1 MELTEELLAL
11 LRENGAVLAAAGDM
25 RGVENCAYPAG
36 VAVAIPMP
44 RDVVRSLPDAPS
56 REYLAAYPE
65 INAVLDALVAAGE
78 TFLQKRGYKAF
89 AQSLS
94 RIKANADRRT
104 AVPHK
109 TVAARA
115 GLGWIGKNCLLV
127 NPEYGSALMLSSLL
141 TDAPLRCAK
150 PIETSRCGCCSR
162 CVDACPAHALRDTLW
177 SAGMPRGEIADVEAC
192 AKKRGEIMLAQ
203 NLTRPMCGRCIG
215 VCIYT
220 QKYLCSE

>member
-44 RDVVRSLPDAPS
+44 RDVVRSLPETPTK
-56 REYLAAYPE
+56 EYLAAYSE

-127 NPEYGSALMLSSLL
+127 NPKYGSALMLSSLL
-141 TDAPLRCAK
+141 TDAPLRCAE
-150 PIETSRCGCCSR
+150 PIETSRCGGCSR

-192 AKKRGEIMLAQ
+192 AKKRGEIMRAQ

-215 VCIYT
+215 VCTYT